1 MVEIKTTDE
10 AVSFCQKLV
19 QKVSEEIGTELPD
32 DKEAARHIIDK
43 IGRLFDNVTWI
54 LHSASKVITDG
65 NTIVFNDDGTLHS
78 IKQKKQLS
86 NVQRFRRG
94 CSQQNQP
101 KDTAWFTDGP
111 KRYWPSYSGGQRV

>member
-19 QKVSEEIGTELPD
+19 QKVSEEIRTEIPD
-32 DKEAARHIIDK
+32 DKDAARHIIDK

-65 NTIVFNDDGTLHS
+65 NTIVLNEDGTLHS
-78 IKQKKQLS
+78 IK
-86 NVQRFRRG
+86 
-94 CSQQNQP
+94 P
-101 KDTAWFTDGP
+101 KN
-111 KRYWPSYSGGQRV
+111 S